1 MNAEHLRAKIEAL
14 YKRFEDGA
22 IALSKAM
29 EETGDCENKT
39 NKYNCKSCSLAC
51 KKTKK
56 FCIYHVGFEKICD
69 EIETLEAQD
78 ESYRKLQRRGSAKRL
93 ED

>member
-29 EETGDCENKT
+29 EETGDCENKID
-39 NKYNCKSCSLAC
+39 KYNCKSCSLAC
-51 KKTKK
+51 KKVKK

-69 EIETLEAQD
+69 EIETLEAKH
-78 ESYRKLQRRGSAKRL
+78 ESHRKLQRRRSTKGL
-93 ED
+93 EN